1 MNDPSEIEVRA
12 AVPIEIPQV
21 EVIFP
26 IPQSW
31 KSFATSPNVN
41 FAHRLEN
48 WVTGGFPGR
57 VSPRLSDRHCET
69 FPAIEARSGGIAVAA
84 SGEDT
89 VPVVLTVR
97 LCLWELFVQ
106 AVSNVGKSNQYV
118 LLVLLADAMRFERE
132 DGSAVR
138 ENLADLKKDKA
149 RQRAEKP
156 AVPGR
161 VIDGPW
167 KAHQR
172 TKSRATSNQIN

>member
-1 MNDPSEIEVRA
+1 MKDKSEIEIRA
-12 AVPIEIPQV
+12 AFPIEIPQV
-21 EVIFP
+21 EVIFS

-69 FPAIEARSGGIAVAA
+69 FPALEARSGAIAAAA

-89 VPVVLTVR
+89 VPVVMTVK
-97 LCLWELFVQ
+97 LCLWELFVL
-106 AVSNVGKSNQYV
+106 AVSNIGKSNQYV

-132 DGSAVR
+132 AGAAVR
-138 ENLADLKKDKA
+138 ENLASIKKDKA

-156 AVPGR
+156 AAPGR
-161 VIDGPW
+161 VIAGPW
-167 KAHQR
+167 KTLQP
-172 TKSRATSNQIN
+172 Q